1 MAVAEDLDKGITD
14 RLKSLPVARL
24 ALLGGRALGELA
36 IIAWGIVVTA
46 GLGFLVGFRLHG
58 SAQEALLAIVVG
70 LVCGF
75 AFLWLFICLGL
86 ASGNAQ
92 AAQGIGFMIYPFM
105 FISSAYIPVY
115 TLPNW
120 MQPLRREP
128 ARQRHGQRGAV
139 TRARRSRPRR
149 PRPQDRLLGNRGD
162 DMVSSDR
169 RHPRATRRRALPAL
183 VLTDPRGFGHEQ
195 GRPHDCATAARAA
208 ASGGP
213 ARGADC
219 CTVHALLPEG
229 AEMLLLEGKT
239 AIVYG
244 GGGAIGGA
252 AAQVFAREGA
262 RVHLAGRTPATLDAV
277 AKEIRAAGGTVEVA
291 GLDALDESVVRE
303 HADAVAAAS
312 GGIDV
317 ALNAIG
323 ITHVQGVPFT
333 ELSLDDFLHPI
344 TAHSRGTF
352 ITAQAV
358 ARHMVGR
365 GSGVI
370 LTMSTSGSRLTV
382 PGTLGYSTTCA
393 AIEAMTRL
401 LAAELGPSGVRV
413 VCLQPEMIPEAG
425 MQGSH
430 SRVTFQPWADR
441 LGVTMDEFLAAPADR
456 TLLKR
461 WPTLADVAEAA
472 AFVAS
477 DRAAATTGTV
487 VNITAGSV
495 VG

>member
-86 ASGNAQ
+86 ASDNAQ

-105 FISSAYIPVY
+105 FISSADIPVY

-183 VLTDPRGFGHEQ
+183 VLTDPRGFGQ
-195 GRPHDCATAARAA
+195 
-208 ASGGP
+208 
-213 ARGADC
+213 
-219 CTVHALLPEG
+219 
-229 AEMLLLEGKT
+229 
-239 AIVYG
+239 
-244 GGGAIGGA
+244 
-252 AAQVFAREGA
+252 
-262 RVHLAGRTPATLDAV
+262 
-277 AKEIRAAGGTVEVA
+277 
-291 GLDALDESVVRE
+291 
-303 HADAVAAAS
+303 
-312 GGIDV
+312 
-317 ALNAIG
+317 
-323 ITHVQGVPFT
+323 
-333 ELSLDDFLHPI
+333 
-344 TAHSRGTF
+344 
-352 ITAQAV
+352 
-358 ARHMVGR
+358 
-365 GSGVI
+365 
-370 LTMSTSGSRLTV
+370 
-382 PGTLGYSTTCA
+382 
-393 AIEAMTRL
+393 
-401 LAAELGPSGVRV
+401 
-413 VCLQPEMIPEAG
+413 
-425 MQGSH
+425 
-430 SRVTFQPWADR
+430 
-441 LGVTMDEFLAAPADR
+441 
-456 TLLKR
+456 
-461 WPTLADVAEAA
+461 
-472 AFVAS
+472 
-477 DRAAATTGTV
+477 
-487 VNITAGSV
+487 
-495 VG
+495 